1 MGDFHLLEVYEKDTQ
16 VWLQDQ
22 EEGWV
27 NGQIISKKIEGTS
40 VYFEIKNDKD
50 QIINQEYNLE
60 KVQTKQVELPPLCN
74 PPILEGID
82 DLTNLSYLHEPA
94 VLHNIR
100 TRYTQREIYTYS
112 GIVLIACN
120 PFHKVSLYSPEAI
133 KEYSGKSRGE
143 LKPHLFAISE
153 DAYRC
158 MIREQ
163 QNQTIV
169 VSGESGAGK
178 TVSAKFIMRYFAS
191 VKDSEGNDGGSD
203 LSEVEEQILA
213 TNPILEAFGNA
224 KTTRND
230 NSSRFG
236 KYIEILF
243 DKSTNI
249 VGARIRT
256 YLLERSRLIHQP
268 YSERNYHIFYQ
279 LCAGASSEE
288 REELSI
294 SDYSDFYYLN
304 QGGLGTIAGVDD
316 NEEFSQTRKS
326 LELVGV
332 AMDAQKDIFK
342 ILAGVL
348 HLGNIHIGGSEK
360 HGAALD
366 DGDNAFIIATSL
378 LGLDP
383 AEFRKWL
390 MKKQIIMRS
399 ERITNSLSPSESM
412 AARDAVSKFIY
423 TNLFGWLI
431 KIINQSLCS
440 ETNPNTVASF
450 IGVLDIYGFEHFE
463 KNSFEQFCINYAN
476 EKLQQEFNKHVF
488 KLEQE
493 EYIKEDIGWQFIEF
507 SDNQPCIN
515 IIEGKLGV
523 LALLD
528 EESRMPK
535 GSDLSLVSKL
545 YKQLD
550 VPEKNAFF
558 KKPKFSN
565 EAFTICH
572 YAHDVT
578 YEVDGFLEKN
588 KDTVSEELIQ
598 VLLSTK
604 FSFLKDIIT
613 ANEEPPSNSPKN
625 GRSPTTGNVKKTLS
639 STFKGSLIKLM
650 ETISSTNVHYIRC
663 IKPNEE
669 KKPWH
674 FDSQMVL
681 SQLRA
686 CGVLETI
693 RISCQGYPS
702 RRSLEEFVERYYLL
716 APSSQWNFKDSA
728 KFCTMLLESTIK
740 DAEKYQLGR
749 TKAFFQ
755 AGQLAYLEKLRS
767 SKLNSSACKIQSNIR
782 RYNAQRFYNE
792 LRISTIILQSYVR
805 RKQATQFTQR
815 LREEQAAVR
824 IQKNW
829 KMSHQKQL
837 FHQNL
842 GFVLKVQTVVRR
854 YFAVKQLLI
863 LRQEKAAI
871 TIQKHY
877 RRWAVERVY
886 KRQVQ
891 LMVLLQSCIR
901 RCLAEAKLKELRE
914 NAEIAKNTTVPPET
928 LERSTLEL
936 DPIPLDETPSIVE
949 TPSCEDTSEPIQETD
964 HAEYWKEKF
973 EEAEARNS
981 ELEAQ
986 IIAYAEDN
994 GSLRKENSTLSAERE
1009 ALVENLRVTEEELN
1023 LLKTE
1028 CTNIKKELV
1037 KTKRMSGMTGDS
1049 SYESVNGV
1057 NGQEEVL
1064 NSEIL
1069 HEDHNSWQSTSTKS
1083 TKSGQDI
1090 VLPEFRH
1097 PQIAALYNEEIASA
1111 RRATFGTLSGARNSA
1126 HTASIL
1132 ESEGLVNEIEEL
1144 LRESELPI
1152 QDGPR
1157 SALSRSEILYPAHL
1171 ICTCVEQF
1179 WAYNLGLEMRR
1190 LLTQSTQTIESLIMK
1205 ADPAKFENVAHYWLA
1220 NSVYLL
1226 QGIVNIDQRYQ
1237 SQNSGSVRYSSDY
1250 LDPGKVVI
1258 KLKETLEELIVKIYN
1273 LLMHELKKRINR
1285 LIVPGIIESQPLM
1298 EYYVQESGFFKKM
1311 MTNARNS
1318 MMPPTVKIVSEFL
1331 EHERNLLDCYF
1342 VDSAISKRIIEE
1354 LLNYVGASAFN
1365 NIVTRRNFCSWKRGT
1380 QIQANITQLQE
1391 WSSRLPYEQLELQ
1404 HLDQLRQ
1411 ATKLLTLLNT
1421 VQDIDVLFQA
1431 CEQLSPSQIK
1441 KITSLYSVS
1450 DYEEPLP
1457 AALVAEITECC
1468 ELSEK
1473 PDDILLPVDTPID
1486 TYGIAKLVQKM
1497 TFSHTEEYIPD
1508 WLQLHLLRYVVAFS
1522 QISYEPPTQ
1531 FTLNI

>member
-1 MGDFHLLEVYEKDTQ
+1 MSCENIVLNHTFEQDTQ
-16 VWLQDQ
+16 VWLADQ
-22 EEGWV
+22 EDGWV
-27 NGQIISKKIEGTS
+27 KGQIVSKRIEDST
-40 VYFEIKNDKD
+40 VYFEMKTDGD
-50 QIINQEYNLE
+50 QYSLE
-60 KVQTKQVELPPLCN
+60 KVKCKQADLPPLCN

-94 VLHNIR
+94 VLHNIH

-120 PFHKVSLYSPEAI
+120 PFHKVSLYSPEVI
-133 KEYSGKSRGE
+133 QEYSGKARGE

-158 MIREQ
+158 MLREN

-191 VKDSEGNDGGSD
+191 VKDSEGNGGSD

-243 DKSTNI
+243 DQTTNI

-268 YSERNYHIFYQ
+268 YTERNYHIFYQ

-288 REELSI
+288 KEELSLD
-294 SDYSDFYYLN
+294 DYSTYHYLN
-304 QGGLGTIAGVDD
+304 QGGLGTING
-316 NEEFSQTRKS
+316 

-332 AMDAQKDIFK
+332 TQDAQKNILK
-342 ILAGVL
+342 ILAAIL
-348 HLGNIHIGGSEK
+348 HLGNINIAGSEK
-360 HGAALD
+360 HGAAIDVEDL
-366 DGDNAFIIATSL
+366 AFTTATAL

-399 ERITNSLSPSESM
+399 ERITNSLSPLESIT
-412 AARDAVSKFIY
+412 ARDAVSKYIY

-440 ETNPNTVASF
+440 ETDPSTVASF

-493 EYIKEDIGWQFIEF
+493 EYIKEEIGWQFIEF
-507 SDNQPCIN
+507 SDNQPCIDV
-515 IIEGKLGV
+515 IEGKLGV

-578 YEVDGFLEKN
+578 YEVNGFLEKN
-588 KDTVSEELIQ
+588 KDTISDELIQ
-598 VLLSTK
+598 VLMATK
-604 FSFLKDIIT
+604 FGFLKEIIT
-613 ANEEPPSNSPKN
+613 ANNEPPSNSPKN
-625 GRSPTTGNVKKTLS
+625 GRSPTTGNVKKTLG
-639 STFKGSLIKLM
+639 STFKGSLVNLM

-702 RRSLEEFVERYYLL
+702 RRSLNEFVDRYYLL
-716 APSSQWNFKDSA
+716 APSSQWNFKDTT
-728 KFCTMLLESTIK
+728 KFSKSLLVSTLK
-740 DAEKYQLGR
+740 DEEKYQLGR
-749 TKAFFQ
+749 TKVFFQ

-767 SKLNSSACKIQSNIR
+767 TKLNSSACRIQSNIR
-782 RYNAQRFYNE
+782 RYFAQRNYKV
-792 LRISTIILQSYVR
+792 LRAHTIILQSHARCKLARLFVR
-805 RKQATQFTQR
+805 K
-815 LREEQAAVR
+815 LRENQAATR

-829 KMSHQKQL
+829 KMVHQRSQFRHDL
-837 FHQNL
+837 RSISR
-842 GFVLKVQTVVRR
+842 VQTVVLEL
-854 YFAVKQLLI
+854 KQH
-863 LRQEKAAI
+863 KAAT

-877 RRWAVERVY
+877 RRLTAERDY
-886 KRQVQ
+886 ARQVR
-891 LMVLLQSCIR
+891 LVVLLQSCIR
-901 RCLAEAKLKELRE
+901 RSLAQAHLDGLRRDAESTSASSEEPKSPTIELASVPFIEIADNVEAVDRDEISKTQIENDQVDHWKHRCDDFAARNGELEEEIARHIEEKICLQNENTALSLERQQLIESLELRE
-914 NAEIAKNTTVPPET
+914 
-928 LERSTLEL
+928 
-936 DPIPLDETPSIVE
+936 
-949 TPSCEDTSEPIQETD
+949 
-964 HAEYWKEKF
+964 
-973 EEAEARNS
+973 
-981 ELEAQ
+981 
-986 IIAYAEDN
+986 
-994 GSLRKENSTLSAERE
+994 
-1009 ALVENLRVTEEELN
+1009 EELS
-1023 LLKTE
+1023 LLKAE
-1028 CTNIKKELV
+1028 FANIKKELQ

-1064 NSEIL
+1064 TSEVI
-1069 HEDHNSWQSTSTKS
+1069 HDGHNSWQSGSTESTKS
-1083 TKSGQDI
+1083 CEEI
-1090 VLPEFRH
+1090 VLPEFSN
-1097 PQIAALYNEEIASA
+1097 PQTAALYNEEIASA
-1111 RRATFGTLSGARNSA
+1111 RRATFGALTGIRNSA

-1144 LRESELPI
+1144 LRESEIPI

-1179 WAYNLGLEMRR
+1179 WVYNLGLEMRR
-1190 LLTQSTQTIESLIMK
+1190 LLTQSTQIIEGLILK
-1205 ADPAKFENVAHYWLA
+1205 AEPAKFENVAHYWLA
-1220 NSVYLL
+1220 N
-1226 QGIVNIDQRYQ
+1226 NQRYQ
-1237 SQNSGSVRYSSDY
+1237 SQNPNSVRYSSDY
-1250 LDPGKVVI
+1250 LDPAKVVI
-1258 KLKETLEELIVKIYN
+1258 KMKETLEELIVKIYN
-1273 LLMHELKKRINR
+1273 LLLQDLKKRISR

-1298 EYYVQESGFFKKM
+1298 EYFVQESGFFKKI

-1318 MMPPTVKIVSEFL
+1318 MIPPTVKIVSEFL

-1342 VDSAISKRIIEE
+1342 VDPAMAKRIIEE
-1354 LLNYVGASAFN
+1354 LLNYVGATAFN

-1391 WSSRLPYEQLELQ
+1391 WTSRLPYEQLDLQ

-1431 CEQLSPSQIK
+1431 CELLNPGQIK
-1441 KITSLYSVS
+1441 KITLLYSVS

-1457 AALVAEITECC
+1457 ATLVAEITECC

-1473 PDDILLPVDTPID
+1473 PDEILLPVDIPID

-1522 QISYEPPTQ
+1522 QMDYEAPSQ
-1531 FTLNI
+1531 FALNTSTF